1 MKLPEAK
8 QLFRWAAL
16 QGGVALAYY
25 LTGKLGFTLAF
36 MHTHVSPV
44 WPPTGL
50 ALGAALVF
58 GYRVWPAIV
67 LGVIALTAWGPS
79 GLPWLAVIAIA
90 FGDVVEALAGAW
102 FIRTFSGQS
111 NPLYDAKTFLCFLG
125 GAVFACT
132 AISAA
137 IGVASLCVAG
147 AASSEVSRQ
156 LWWTWWLGDAIGALL
171 VTPFIVA
178 VFTSEFR
185 WPPRAKIME
194 GVIVALTL
202 ALVCYF
208 IFSEPQAMNSNSFPQ
223 TLLLM
228 PALAWAAFHFSKL
241 GLSSAVLMVSMV
253 GVWSTANGLGPLTAS
268 DANDSLLASQLSFG
282 LVAGTVLLLAA
293 LRAQQRRDEK
303 QLRYDQEL
311 LRQLIEL
318 QEQDRR
324 MVAHDIHDG
333 LMQDLVGAHMLVQ
346 SEPKVLDAA
355 ADDSRV
361 NRIAG
366 LLQKA
371 INEGRRLI
379 REMRPMVL
387 DEQGVIEAIQH
398 LIADFEEHVGLVI
411 AFDHEVKFERLDARL
426 EGMIFRMVQESL
438 NNVEKHAH
446 ATYAAVRIK
455 QENGQLQI
463 AVRDHGRGF
472 NPAKV
477 SLRRFGLRSIRER
490 ARLMGGV
497 ARIESA
503 PGKGT
508 TVSIELPIFST
519 LASQSKREESD
530 DSRSE

>member
-102 FIRTFSGQS
+102 FIRTFSGQP
-111 NPLYDAKTFLCFLG
+111 NPIYDAKAFLCFLG
-125 GAVFACT
+125 GGVILST
-132 AISAA
+132 AISAT
-137 IGVASLCVAG
+137 IGVAILCLSGTANW
-147 AASSEVSRQ
+147 EESRP
-156 LWWTWWLGDAIGALL
+156 LWCTWWLGDAIGALL

-185 WPPRAKIME
+185 LPPRAKIVE
-194 GVIVALTL
+194 GAIVALTL
-202 ALVCYF
+202 ALICYF
-208 IFSEPQAMNSNSFPQ
+208 IYSEPQATKGNSFPQ

-241 GLSSAVLMVSMV
+241 GLSSAVLMVSMA
-253 GVWSTANGLGPLTAS
+253 GVWGRVNSLGIAEN
-268 DANDSLLASQLSFG
+268 DANDSLLASQLTFG

-333 LMQDLVGAHMLVQ
+333 LMQNLVGAHMLVQ
-346 SEPKVLDAA
+346 SESKALDAA
-355 ADDSRV
+355 DESRV

-387 DEQGVIEAIQH
+387 DDQGVIEAIQH
-398 LIADFEEHVGLVI
+398 LIADVEEHAGLDI

-438 NNVEKHAH
+438 NNVAKHAQ

-477 SLRRFGLRSIRER
+477 SRRRFGLRSIRER

-530 DSRSE
+530 DSRSEY